1 MTLRPYNIIM
11 EKKLKMQDSISKTNI
26 SKFNKD
32 FKNCPTNKISRNAL
46 TRTQINNIA
55 MDWDAF
61 RMIDHTYSDVVNN
74 EMKKVTNQKSSGRC
88 WGFAGL
94 NLMRISLA
102 EKYNLGN
109 FEFSQNYFMFFD
121 KLEKSNYFLENI
133 LKTLDKSYDSRL
145 MMHLLDSPVQDGG
158 QWDMFVNLIEKYGAV
173 PQSVMAESFQSSQ
186 SRMMNQFLTRK
197 LREFAWTLRKMN
209 TKGKKLSELR
219 KEKEKM
225 MSVIYSMLCVCLGNP
240 PNKFDWQTRDKKN
253 KFIRLTDLNPVDFYK
268 KHSGV
273 NLKEKLCL
281 IHAPMSNKKMNELY
295 TVSFLGNVIE
305 GQIIKYANVELADI
319 KKAAIKSI
327 KNNESVWF
335 GCDVGKMF
343 HRDLGLM
350 DMDLYDYEA
359 LFNTNFS
366 MNKAT
371 RLEYGDSMMTHAM
384 LFTGVDIINGKP
396 RRWRVEN
403 SWGVKGGDKGY
414 YLMTDKWFDE
424 YNYEIV
430 VDKKYLPK
438 RILEL
443 FDKEPVK
450 LAPWDPMGALA
461 I

>member
-1 MTLRPYNIIM
+1 
-11 EKKLKMQDSISKTNI
+11 MQDSISKKNITNFT
-26 SKFNKD
+26 KEFNS
-32 FKNCPTNKISRNAL
+32 CSSNKISRNAL

-61 RMIDHTYSDVVNN
+61 RLTNHIYSDVIST
-74 EMKKVTNQKSSGRC
+74 EMTKVTNQKSSGRC

-102 EKYNLGN
+102 EKYNLKD

-133 LKTLDKSYDSRL
+133 IKTLDESYDSRL
-145 MMHLLDSPVQDGG
+145 MMHLLHSPVQDGG
-158 QWDMFVNLIEKYGAV
+158 QWDMFVNLIEKYGVV
-173 PQSVMAESFQSSQ
+173 PQSAMPESFQSSQ
-186 SRMMNQFLTRK
+186 SGMMNRFLTRK
-197 LREFAWTLRKMN
+197 LREFASTLRKMN
-209 TKGKKLSELR
+209 KKGINIKALRTEKK
-219 KEKEKM
+219 KM
-225 MSVIYSMLCVCLGNP
+225 MSEIYTMLCICLGNP
-240 PNKFDWQTRDKKN
+240 PEKFDWQTRDKKN
-253 KFIRLTDLNPVDFYK
+253 KFVRLTDLNPIDFYN

-273 NLKEKLCL
+273 KLKDKICL

-295 TVSFLGNVIE
+295 TVSFLGNVVG
-305 GQIIKYANVELADI
+305 GQIIKYANVEIDEI

-359 LFNTNFS
+359 LLGTKFG

-384 LFTGVDIINGKP
+384 LFTGVDIANGKSTK
-396 RRWRVEN
+396 WRVEN
-403 SWGVKGGDKGY
+403 SWGPKGGNKGY

-438 RILEL
+438 QILDL
-443 FDKEPVK
+443 FNRKPVE

-461 I
+461 IK